1 MPSLSSNLA
10 YVSTTRWVL
19 IAIAVIVLLIAAW
32 FIRGILMLTLASVI
46 LVVLFTMP
54 IRFFMRLGIPRSLA
68 ALLSTILITLSFI
81 VLVLVALPTLVQQF
95 ATLTTVI
102 IPQGIE
108 AIVQRWQSGEIIQ
121 QYPFLEFVRTIDL
134 DVPTLINTL
143 SGQLAQAAGQFGVSV
158 LPVLSGVADTVVS
171 ALIMVFLSIYL
182 LANPQMHQEAL
193 IKLVPLW
200 YRQRAREIFARLD
213 TALRGW
219 LRATVISMA
228 LVGVATGAGLALL
241 GIQQAAA
248 LGVLAGLLSFIPNF
262 GPILAL
268 IPTIAVATVQA
279 PANWGWVFVVVYG
292 VSFIQSQIVTPLLVA
307 NSIRLPPVLVLLGQI
322 VAGAFFGF
330 LGLILAVPLTAIAMV
345 LIQEVYVKDM
355 LGDTAVES
363 PPLPADEVIVAD
375 AGMSRAEGVSH
386 S

>member
-19 IAIAVIVLLIAAW
+19 IAVAVIVLLIAAW

-54 IRFFMRLGIPRSLA
+54 IRFFMRLGIPRAVA
-68 ALLSTILITLSFI
+68 ALLSTILIMLSFI

-108 AIVQRWQSGEIIQ
+108 AIVQRWQSGEIIE

-158 LPVLSGVADTVVS
+158 LPVLGGVADTVLSV
-171 ALIMVFLSIYL
+171 LIMIFLSIYL
-182 LANPQMHQEAL
+182 LVNPQMHQEAL
-193 IKLVPLW
+193 IKLVPLG

-228 LVGVATGAGLALL
+228 LVGIATGAGLAVL

-279 PANWGWVFVVVYG
+279 PNDWGWVFVVVYG
-292 VSFIQSQIVTPLLVA
+292 VSFIQSQILTPLLVSS
-307 NSIRLPPVLVLLGQI
+307 SIRLPPVLVLLGQI

-330 LGLILAVPLTAIAMV
+330 LGLMLAVPLTAILMV
-345 LIQEVYVKDM
+345 LVQEVYVKDM

-363 PPLPADEVIVAD
+363 LPLLSDEVIVAD
-375 AGMSRAEGVSH
+375 SGMSRAEGMSH
-386 S
+386 P